1 MASLKVLRS
10 DNSGPNPTYDYYLDG
25 SKLVVPTNK
34 TRFINCLNKFIS
46 LDSDSGI
53 ESDWSHL
60 SDVLTESTTQTTINL
75 NSVALG
81 LAADGELIQGTPTD
95 IVMKIYLIKT
105 QFDSRPNRPATI
117 NNQGDLTW

>member
-10 DNSGPNPTYDYYLDG
+10 DNSGVNPTYDYYLDG
-25 SKLVVPTNK
+25 LKLVVPTNK
-34 TRFINCLNKFIS
+34 TRFIDCLNNFVL
-46 LDSDSGI
+46 LDSESGLV
-53 ESDWSHL
+53 SDWSHL
-60 SDVLTESTTQTTINL
+60 SGTINEATTKTSINL

-81 LAADGELIQGTPTD
+81 LTDEGELIQGTPTD

-117 NNQGDLTW
+117 SNQGDLTW